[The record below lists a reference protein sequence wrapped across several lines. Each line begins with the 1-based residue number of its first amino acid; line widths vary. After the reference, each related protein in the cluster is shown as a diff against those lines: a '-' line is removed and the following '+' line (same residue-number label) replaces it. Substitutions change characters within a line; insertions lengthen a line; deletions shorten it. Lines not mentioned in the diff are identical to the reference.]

1 MKQDLTHRSALEQQA
16 ELEMLLKGNRLCSIK
31 FSQLDLYIPNAHKT
45 GARSLRVRM
54 NGVNV
59 SFYSC

>member
-31 FSQLDLYIPNAHKT
+31 FSQLDLYIPNANNM
-45 GARSLRVRM
+45 GAGVARVQAPKAR
-54 NGVNV
+54 
-59 SFYSC
+59 